1 MCVCGG
7 EELCLLRQ
15 RPGER
20 RQRESNSPAFHMR
33 VCLPIAHGARGLG
46 SWGFC
51 NAGAIIPPPPG
62 PSFCAPHPRPSSSHR
77 PQPSCFNILA
87 RAAQGRRRTPPVRQG
102 GVPTLQGPSCHRPGP
117 SCGTWLLRARPLSHP
132 LCCGLRTKALYSVPE
147 KGELRPPWALHCLG
161 CEMKG
166 HQGRGCGSASYQDT
180 LVPRVERKG
189 MEKAGRQRE

>member
-1 MCVCGG
+1 M
-7 EELCLLRQ
+7 LRQ

-33 VCLPIAHGARGLG
+33 VCLPIAPGAGG
-46 SWGFC
+46 WEAGGF
-51 NAGAIIPPPPG
+51 ATRV
-62 PSFCAPHPRPSSSHR
+62 PSFLLLLGHLFVPPTPAPAPSHR

-180 LVPRVERKG
+180 LVPGVERKG